1 MLRIFAGYRNGRG
14 LTMVLFVYNN
24 TRGAQQIP
32 TFDNVA
38 DFCGVAE
45 RSGFSDGAMQ
55 VFAADGSRCKFR
67 PCGCEPRQIPPF
79 NNVADF

>member
-1 MLRIFAGYRNGRG
+1 M
-14 LTMVLFVYNN
+14 LFVYNN

-55 VFAADGSRCKFR
+55 VLRWMAAAANSDLAAVSRGKFR
-67 PCGCEPRQIPPF
+67 PLITLQIF
-79 NNVADF
+79 EG